1 MRRARH
7 AQHDLLADHL
17 DGASEV
23 HLLLRQRRSQRA
35 GRPAEELSE
44 RLAGHGQ
51 TTEIIEVLLIQP
63 ERSVLAQ
70 VDEITQ
76 NEIHVARLPVR
87 SKAHHLVFTGIH
99 LEAGVIGEGRVQQAK
114 RIWPS
119 ELRENFQIAPPA
131 QADRC
136 GSPFTASVHRRVG
149 GFLKRRWKERARCV
163 GLVMLRIEKRPFV
176 PAKRFTKQAIG
187 EKLLLYPERA
197 GLEKGSKAPRRD
209 R

>member
-1 MRRARH
+1 MRPSSSPHLQSPCVASRSADARPEVRRRARR
-7 AQHDLLADHL
+7 QRP
-17 DGASEV
+17 
-23 HLLLRQRRSQRA
+23 LRQA
-35 GRPAEELSE
+35 
-44 RLAGHGQ
+44 
-51 TTEIIEVLLIQP
+51 VIQP

-99 LEAGVIGEGRVQQAK
+99 LEAGVIGEGRVQQAE

-136 GSPFTASVHRRVG
+136 GSPFTDSVHRQDG

-163 GLVMLRIEKRPFV
+163 GFVMLRIEKRPFV